1 MSKQIVI
8 RTYDD
13 SLKGYD
19 DGKWFPNGYGSAY
32 GALRESLEQGYK
44 IIMCHH
50 LGMCLE
56 YILEKEIEVENDQ
69 RKEM

>member
-1 MSKQIVI
+1 MNEQKVV

-32 GALRESLEQGYK
+32 CALQESLEQGYK
-44 IIMCHH
+44 IIMCHQI
-50 LGMCLE
+50 GMALE
-56 YILEKEIEVENDQ
+56 YILEKPENQ
-69 RKEM
+69 R